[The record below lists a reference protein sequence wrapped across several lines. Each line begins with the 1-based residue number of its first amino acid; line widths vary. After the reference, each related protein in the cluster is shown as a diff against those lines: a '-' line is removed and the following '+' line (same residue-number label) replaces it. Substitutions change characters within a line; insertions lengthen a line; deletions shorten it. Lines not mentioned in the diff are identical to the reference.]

1 MFDLIDDPDDFNAV
15 VRQLRDE
22 PVYAVDTEFHRERTY
37 YPKVALVQLA
47 FADRLV
53 IVDPIVVDI
62 APLAEVFDGEGLAV
76 LHAASQDLEVFD
88 RACGALPG
96 KIFDTQVAA
105 GFLGLSSPSLAS
117 LHERELGKR
126 LPKGDR
132 LTDWLRRPLTDQQL
146 DYAISDVADL
156 LEIKDRLE
164 GQLAELDRLDWV
176 ADECE
181 LLRQRVRVP
190 PDPADAWARIKE
202 CRHLRGAALGVAQ
215 VLAEWREKR
224 AAETDQPAR
233 FVLPDLAVV
242 GIAQRKPTTMDGLRK
257 IRGLDGRHLR
267 SGVGDEILTVV
278 AGGIEAEPRRLPAPR
293 RRELDSKLRPA
304 VPLVAAWVNQL
315 AREAQIDPA
324 LVGTRAD
331 IEGLLRGDESVRLA
345 HGWRAELVG
354 KPVERLLAGR
364 ASLAFEPGRGLVIE
378 ARQRDGAGE
387 SPPSASD

>member
-1 MFDLIDDPDDFNAV
+1 MFDLVDNDADLGAVID
-15 VRQLRDE
+15 QLGE
-22 PVYAVDTEFHRERTY
+22 QSVYAVDTEFHRERTY

-47 FADRLV
+47 YGDRLV
-53 IVDPIVVDI
+53 IIDPLAVDI
-62 APLAEVFDGEGLAV
+62 APLAEVFDGDRLAV
-76 LHAASQDLEVFD
+76 LHAAAQDLEVFD
-88 RACGALPG
+88 RSCGTVPTA
-96 KIFDTQVAA
+96 IFDTQVAA

-132 LTDWLRRPLTDQQL
+132 LTDWLRRPLTEPQL

-156 LEIKDRLE
+156 LDIKDRLQT
-164 GQLAELDRLDWV
+164 QLEELERLDW
-176 ADECE
+176 ALAECE

-202 CRHLRGAALGVAQ
+202 CRHLRGPALGVAQ
-215 VLAEWREKR
+215 ELAAWREVR

-233 FVLPDLAVV
+233 FVLPDLALV
-242 GIAQRKPTTMDGLRK
+242 GIAQRKPTTVDGLKK

-267 SGVGDEILTVV
+267 SGVGDEILDVV
-278 AGGIEAEPRRLPAPR
+278 QRGLDANPRRLPAPR

-315 AREAQIDPA
+315 ARDAQIDPA

-331 IEGLLRGDESVRLA
+331 IEALLRGDEAARLTQ
-345 HGWRAELVG
+345 GWRAELVG
-354 KPVERLLAGR
+354 QPIEQLLTGR
-364 ASLAFEPGRGLVIE
+364 ASLAFEPDRGLIIE
-378 ARQRDGAGE
+378 PRSQAD
-387 SPPSASD
+387 